1 MSKNSTKTISLKQYR
16 ATDLFIFAVILVAF
30 ELLIHFAYIGF
41 NGDFIFSPMVP
52 IVLLVMMRW
61 GWVSVFYAV
70 GDGILYCLI
79 NMGSENFNNY
89 YFAIYTIGNAFIALL
104 LLSFLY
110 PGKGKISQKWY
121 LSLIFAL
128 LGWFF
133 VVLGRSIVAACLGIN
148 FLTAL
153 LSQLSDLLSM
163 GIAVLLILVLRR
175 LDGMFEDQKSY
186 LLRLDRERK
195 EMARRDEF
203 GDEPI
208 DIDEDCLSILNKRD
222 NDLY

>member
-1 MSKNSTKTISLKQYR
+1 
-16 ATDLFIFAVILVAF
+16 
-30 ELLIHFAYIGF
+30 
-41 NGDFIFSPMVP
+41 
-52 IVLLVMMRW
+52 
-61 GWVSVFYAV
+61 
-70 GDGILYCLI
+70 
-79 NMGSENFNNY
+79 
-89 YFAIYTIGNAFIALL
+89 
-104 LLSFLY
+104 
-110 PGKGKISQKWY
+110 
-121 LSLIFAL
+121 
-128 LGWFF
+128 
-133 VVLGRSIVAACLGIN
+133 
-148 FLTAL
+148 L